1 MLELLPFGILALFI
15 EWCVRG
21 VRRLVRGPRARAAAS
36 DPATRGHGT
45 TRLAWRQSRWMGA
58 CWLALGL
65 TGLILV
71 RPAIGWWSADPAS
84 GTDPGVRGLDG
95 PLRDELVDWA
105 RERRPVGLA
114 VGIVAD
120 GRVRRATLGHSR
132 LTPGGAPL
140 REALFE
146 IGSITKTFTGI
157 LLARTAG
164 DGLVSLDSRVS
175 DFLPTGIDVAP
186 EQTAIT
192 LQHLATH
199 TAGLPRLP
207 PGFHLDPSRVF
218 RSWVLGMDPYRNY
231 RTDDLLRAFGAAR
244 LNSNP
249 GVRSEYSNFGFG
261 LLGWALGRA
270 AGDGY
275 AAAVRDLVV
284 QPLGLEGIEM
294 EPSGGTGVRATGYR
308 ARLAVGPVRLG
319 MEAQP
324 WELPEA
330 VAGAGALRSTL
341 DGMIRYLTMN
351 MDARATPLRAAID
364 LAQREHFRGQSGLAI
379 GLAWIRE
386 RRDELGQTVIWH
398 NGGTGGFRSFL
409 GFTEDRRFGVVVLS
423 NSSVSV
429 DPLGWRL
436 LEAMA
441 RSSGSGPR

>member
-45 TRLAWRQSRWMGA
+45 TRLAWRQSRWMGT

-84 GTDPGVRGLDG
+84 GTDPGVRGLDA

-114 VGIVAD
+114 VGIVAG

-132 LTPGGAPL
+132 LTPGGPPL

-157 LLARTAG
+157 LLARMAG

-175 DFLPTGIDVAP
+175 DFLPTGIDLAP
-186 EQTAIT
+186 EQAAIT

-207 PGFHLDPSRVF
+207 PGFLLNPSRFLRMV
-218 RSWVLGMDPYRNY
+218 VGMDPYRRY
-231 RTDDLLRAFGAAR
+231 DTDDLLRTFAAAR
-244 LNSNP
+244 LTSDS
-249 GVRSEYSNFGFG
+249 GVSSEYSNFGFG

-275 AAAVRDLVV
+275 AAAVRDLVL

-294 EPSGGTGVRATGYR
+294 EPSSGTGVRATGYR

-319 MEAQP
+319 MEAQH

-341 DGMIRYLTMN
+341 DGMIRYLAMN

-364 LAQREHFRGQSGLAI
+364 LAQREHFRGQSGRAI

-436 LEAMA
+436 LEAMS

>member
-1 MLELLPFGILALFI
+1 MLELLPFGVLALCL

-21 VRRLVRGPRARAAAS
+21 VRRLVRGPRARAPVP
-36 DPATRGHGT
+36 DPAAPRNTT

-58 CWLALGL
+58 FWLALGL

-71 RPAIGWWSADPAS
+71 RPAIGWWSDDSAFW
-84 GTDPGVRGLDG
+84 TDPGMRALDG
-95 PLRDELVDWA
+95 PLREEIVDWA

-114 VGIVAD
+114 VGIIAD
-120 GRVRRATLGHSR
+120 GRVGRATLGHSR
-132 LTPGGAPL
+132 LTPGGPPL
-140 REALFE
+140 HEALFE

-157 LLARTAG
+157 LLARLAG
-164 DGLVSLDSRVS
+164 GGRVGLDTRLS
-175 DFLPTGIDVAP
+175 DLLPTGIELTQAH
-186 EQTAIT
+186 EAIT
-192 LQHLATH
+192 LRHLATH

-207 PGFHLDPSRVF
+207 PGFLLNPSRF
-218 RSWVLGMDPYRNY
+218 LRTALGMDPYRGY
-231 RTDDLLRAFGAAR
+231 RTDHLLRAFGAAR
-244 LNSNP
+244 LTSDP
-249 GVRSEYSNFGFG
+249 GVSSEYSNFGFG

-275 AAAVRDLVV
+275 ASAIRDLVV
-284 QPLGLEGIEM
+284 HPLGLEGIEI
-294 EPSGGTGVRATGYR
+294 EPGGGNRPPATGYR

-324 WELPEA
+324 WEAPEA
-330 VAGAGALRSTL
+330 IAGAGVLRSTL
-341 DGMIRYLTMN
+341 DGMIEYVSVN

-364 LAQREHFRGQSGLAI
+364 LAQREHFRGPSGLAI

-409 GFTEDRRFGVVVLS
+409 GFTADRRFGVVALG

-441 RSSGSGPR
+441 SS

>member
-71 RPAIGWWSADPAS
+71 RPALGWWSADPAS

-95 PLRDELVDWA
+95 PLRNELVDWA

-132 LTPGGAPL
+132 LTPGGLPL

-157 LLARTAG
+157 LLARMAG

-175 DFLPTGIDVAP
+175 DFLPTGIDLAP
-186 EQTAIT
+186 EQAAIT

-207 PGFHLDPSRVF
+207 PGFLLNPSRF
-218 RSWVLGMDPYRNY
+218 LRMVLGMDPYRRY
-231 RTDDLLRAFGAAR
+231 DTDDLLRAFGAAR

-270 AGDGY
+270 AGRGY
-275 AAAVRDLVV
+275 ANAIRDMVV
-284 QPLGLEGIEM
+284 EPLGLEGIAT
-294 EPSGGTGVRATGYR
+294 EPGGGGLRATGYR

-324 WELPEA
+324 WEAPEA
-330 VAGAGALRSTL
+330 IAGAGALRGTL
-341 DGMIRYLTMN
+341 DGMIGYLTANMN
-351 MDARATPLRAAID
+351 ARATPLRAAVD
-364 LAQREHFRGQSGLAI
+364 LAQREHFRGSSGLAI
-379 GLAWIRE
+379 GFAWIRE
-386 RRDELGQTVIWH
+386 PRDELGQTVIWH

-409 GFTEDRRFGVVVLS
+409 GFTEDRRLGVVVLS

-436 LEAMA
+436 LEATA
-441 RSSGSGPR
+441 RS

>member
-1 MLELLPFGILALFI
+1 MVELLPFVILALFI

-21 VRRLVRGPRARAAAS
+21 VRRLLRAPREPTTSS
-36 DPATRGHGT
+36 DPAAARGPAA
-45 TRLAWRQSRWMGA
+45 RVPWRESRWMGA

-71 RPAIGWWSADPAS
+71 RPAIGWWSDAS
-84 GTDPGVRGLDG
+84 SLRTAPGVRALDG

-105 RERRPVGLA
+105 DEHSPVGLA

-120 GRVRRATLGHSR
+120 GRIRKATLGHSR
-132 LTPGGAPL
+132 LTPGGPPL
-140 REALFE
+140 HDALFE

-157 LLARTAG
+157 LLARMAG
-164 DGLVSLDSRVS
+164 DGLVGLDSRLS
-175 DFLPTGIDVAP
+175 DLLPIGIELTQAH
-186 EQTAIT
+186 EAIT
-192 LQHLATH
+192 LRHLATH

-207 PGFHLDPSRVF
+207 PGFFLNPSRIL
-218 RSWVLGMDPYRNY
+218 RTTLGMDPYRGY
-231 RTDDLLRAFGAAR
+231 RTDHLLRAFGHAR
-244 LNSNP
+244 LASDP
-249 GVRSEYSNFGFG
+249 GVSSEYSNFGFG

-275 AAAVRDLVV
+275 ASAIRDLVV
-284 QPLGLEGIEM
+284 QPLGLEGIEI
-294 EPSGGTGVRATGYR
+294 EPGGRDGVRATGYG

-324 WELPEA
+324 WEAPEA
-330 VAGAGALRSTL
+330 IAGAGGLRSTL
-341 DGMIRYLTMN
+341 DGMIGYLTTN

-364 LAQREHFRGQSGLAI
+364 LAQREHFRGQAGLAI

-386 RRDELGQTVIWH
+386 QRDEIGQTAIWH

-409 GFTEDRRFGVVVLS
+409 GFTEDRRFGVVLLS
-423 NSSVSV
+423 NSSLSV
-429 DPLGWRL
+429 DPVGWRL

-441 RSSGSGPR
+441 RS

>member
-1 MLELLPFGILALFI
+1 MLELLPFGLLALFV
-15 EWCVRG
+15 EWCTRG
-21 VRRLVRGPRARAAAS
+21 IRRLVRGARARTGPSRSAKPLETAG
-36 DPATRGHGT
+36 RF
-45 TRLAWRQSRWMGA
+45 AWRRSRWMGA

-71 RPAIGWWSADPAS
+71 QPALGWRSDDSSFW
-84 GTDPGVRGLDG
+84 TDPGMRALDG
-95 PLRDELVDWA
+95 PLREEIVDWA
-105 RERRPVGLA
+105 GERRPVGLA
-114 VGIVAD
+114 VGIIAD
-120 GRVRRATLGHSR
+120 DRVRRATLGHSR
-132 LTPGGAPL
+132 LMPGGPPL
-140 REALFE
+140 RDALFE
-146 IGSITKTFTGI
+146 IGSITKTFTGL
-157 LLARTAG
+157 LLARMAG
-164 DGLVSLDSRVS
+164 DGLVSLDGRLS
-175 DFLPTGIDVAP
+175 DLLPAGIELTQ
-186 EQTAIT
+186 EQKAIT
-192 LQHLATH
+192 LRHLATH

-207 PGFHLDPSRVF
+207 PGFLLNPSRF
-218 RSWVLGMDPYRNY
+218 LRTVLGMDPYRGY

-244 LNSNP
+244 LTSGP

-275 AAAVRDLVV
+275 ATAIRALVV

-294 EPSGGTGVRATGYR
+294 EPGGGVGVRATGYR

-324 WELPEA
+324 WEAPEA
-330 VAGAGALRSTL
+330 TAGAGALRSTL
-341 DGMIRYLTMN
+341 DGMIGYLAVN
-351 MDARATPLRAAID
+351 MDARTTPLRAAID
-364 LAQREHFRGQSGLAI
+364 LAQREHFHGRSGLAI

-409 GFTEDRRFGVVVLS
+409 GFTEDRRFGVVALS

-441 RSSGSGPR
+441 CLL

>member
-1 MLELLPFGILALFI
+1 MLELLPFGIVALFI

-21 VRRLVRGPRARAAAS
+21 VRRLVRGARARTGPTRSVQSLAAAG
-36 DPATRGHGT
+36 RG
-45 TRLAWRQSRWMGA
+45 AWRQSRWMGA

-71 RPAIGWWSADPAS
+71 QPAVGWRSDDSSFW
-84 GTDPGVRGLDG
+84 TDPGTRALDG
-95 PLRDELVDWA
+95 LLREAIVDWA
-105 RERRPVGLA
+105 DERRPVGLA
-114 VGIVAD
+114 VGIIAD
-120 GRVRRATLGHSR
+120 DRIRRATLGRSR
-132 LTPGGAPL
+132 LTPGGPPL

-146 IGSITKTFTGI
+146 IGSITKTFTGT
-157 LLARTAG
+157 LLARLAG
-164 DGLVSLDSRVS
+164 DGLVALDSRLS
-175 DFLPTGIDVAP
+175 DLLPTDLAPTP
-186 EQTAIT
+186 EQGAIT
-192 LQHLATH
+192 LRHLATH

-207 PGFHLDPSRVF
+207 PGFLLSPSRVL
-218 RSWVLGMDPYRNY
+218 RSRVLGMDPYRGY
-231 RTDDLLRAFGAAR
+231 RTDDLLRAFGAVR
-244 LNSNP
+244 LTSDP

-275 AAAVRDLVV
+275 ASAIRDLVV
-284 QPLGLEGIEM
+284 RPLGLTGIET
-294 EPSGGTGVRATGYR
+294 EPGGGDRLRATGYR

-319 MEAQP
+319 MAAQP

-330 VAGAGALRSTL
+330 MAGAGALRSTL
-341 DGMIRYLTMN
+341 DGMIGYLSAN
-351 MDARATPLRAAID
+351 MDARETPLRDAIR
-364 LAQREHFRGQSGLAI
+364 LAQREHLRGPERGI

-409 GFTEDRRFGVVVLS
+409 GFTDDRRFGVVVLG

-441 RSSGSGPR
+441 HS